1 MVSWRFLYSRTL
13 AALLLVLHVLLHV
26 ALCVRV
32 GMGRTGTLHEELSD
46 AEHLNL
52 SVISYMRE
60 RGNKRRSISKT
71 SRRLL
76 PAGMENT
83 DGEGGPHGGPP
94 EEPSAHQQQP
104 EPQDK
109 GDFNTA
115 PKLELL
121 GRQRSV
127 KFGDSTQPMDDS
139 NSVERIN
146 RSGSDSS
153 DTPKQSAVDSASSTV
168 DSGNREPP
176 SSGPAAL
183 PCGDITDSSHSAVGS
198 STAEDGSAQL
208 LRRRTTRLQRIGSRC
223 YEGTTKPNP
232 KPIDAA
238 SKAAES
244 AALLKK
250 SSKAHTSETTALPS
264 PPHAPSKDLS
274 GFYMKLL
281 GEDWEE
287 QLQEINAQEVEN
299 VFDGESATCKDSV
312 DLEGLNIPKAEN
324 YQGKFRQR
332 IRRRDANRNQDLSDQ
347 VADDLQVADDEPL
360 ISADEIAEI
369 RESAWRPVG
378 EAIPPLNTLGLGYH
392 QAWDVGKKGCLA
404 AKVDV
409 IWTPSL
415 ASNRLRFFVM
425 DGTDPESFLTYYSKS
440 DLQAARGLSS
450 EKLGSISAWDLRD
463 GHWTYPKAKVFI
475 RRSDKRNRDC
485 ILENFAS
492 DFYDAML
499 VCLWQQQN
507 LLPLL
512 HSACVSFIQARA
524 SVLCDGVCAHLAP
537 LREMETQA
545 KIELLKKQRRQER
558 SRNRRSG
565 SVSSTAAAH
574 ASGRLS
580 AAVVSYKGGHVLPLQ
595 GTAAGGI
602 SGEGPKGPRKPR
614 QSIILSLV
622 REIRLIGER
631 EWVVQW
637 VKERLQ
643 RQRGKKLSK
652 GPPGALLNGVLPEAR
667 VVRSLAEASPSSGT
681 TSPTQE
687 HGERRQTEGRQM
699 ARKPPGIPVVPDIVE
714 SAILSAQLSPRGR
727 EVQSQAL
734 FG

>member
-1 MVSWRFLYSRTL
+1 
-13 AALLLVLHVLLHV
+13 
-26 ALCVRV
+26 
-32 GMGRTGTLHEELSD
+32 
-46 AEHLNL
+46 
-52 SVISYMRE
+52 
-60 RGNKRRSISKT
+60 
-71 SRRLL
+71 
-76 PAGMENT
+76 MENT

-115 PKLELL
+115 PKVELL

-127 KFGDSTQPMDDS
+127 KFGDSTQQMDDS

-176 SSGPAAL
+176 SSGSAAL

-299 VFDGESATCKDSV
+299 VFDGESATCKDGV

-499 VCLWQQQN
+499 VCLW
-507 LLPLL
+507 
-512 HSACVSFIQARA
+512 
-524 SVLCDGVCAHLAP
+524 
-537 LREMETQA
+537 EMETQA

-595 GTAAGGI
+595 GTAAGGT
-602 SGEGPKGPRKPR
+602 SGEGLKGPRKPR
-614 QSIILSLV
+614 QSIVLSLV

-631 EWVVQW
+631 EWVVKW